1 MKRISVVLAV
11 ILAIVVLATPAYASN
26 SIKFNEADGTVS
38 IDYQASDYSDI
49 KVLIQKGSEKYVYN
63 VFDSSSKFPLQMG
76 DGNYKVSI
84 CKRTS
89 GKKYKVIQSAS
100 KNVKIDE
107 LALYKTSV
115 QNIAWDLNS
124 KSTKLAAELSL
135 EKLSK
140 EEQFEA
146 VYGYVVE
153 QISYDILKAQKLRTA
168 TRYLPSND
176 STLQD
181 KKGICYDYSS
191 LTASMLRS
199 LDIPTKLVEGKSS
212 YTSDYHAWNEV
223 YLNNKW
229 QIIDTTIDAQYFR
242 NQQKVDYKKSLENYA
257 AVKNY

>member
-1 MKRISVVLAV
+1 MKRISVVLTFL
-11 ILAIVVLATPAYASN
+11 LAIVVFTMPINADSV
-26 SIKFNEADGTVS
+26 IKFNEKEGTVTVN
-38 IDYQASDYSDI
+38 YQAGDYSNL
-49 KVLIQKGSEKYVYN
+49 KVLIQNGDSKYVYD
-63 VFDSSSKFPLQMG
+63 VFSCCSKFPLQMG
-76 DGNYKVSI
+76 DGTYKVAI

-89 GKKYKVIQSAS
+89 GKKYKVVHAAS
-100 KNVKIDE
+100 KKVKIDE
-107 LALYKTSV
+107 LSLYKTSV

-135 EKLSK
+135 DKLTK
-140 EEQFEA
+140 EEQFDA
-146 VYGYVVE
+146 VYHYVIE

-176 STLQD
+176 DTILN

-191 LTASMLRS
+191 LTAAMLRS

-212 YTSDYHAWNEV
+212 YTSEYHAWNEV

-242 NQQKVDYKKSLENYA
+242 NNEKVNCRKSVENYA

>member
-1 MKRISVVLAV
+1 MKRISIVLTLLLAVVVLT
-11 ILAIVVLATPAYASN
+11 TPADAS
-26 SIKFNEADGTVS
+26 SAIQFNEADGTVT
-38 IDYQASDYSDI
+38 INYQTSDFSNI
-49 KVLIQKGSEKYVYN
+49 KVLIQKGSSKYVYD
-63 VFDSSSKFPLQMG
+63 VFSNHSKFPLQMG
-76 DGNYKVSI
+76 DGTYKVAI

-89 GKKYKVIQSAS
+89 GKKFKVLQTAS
-100 KNVKIDE
+100 KTVKIDE

-135 EKLSK
+135 DKLNK

-153 QISYDILKAQKLRTA
+153 QISYDIMKAQKLRTA

-176 STLQD
+176 ETLQN

-223 YLNNKW
+223 YLNNQW

-242 NQQKVDYKKSLENYA
+242 NSEKVDSKKSIDNYA